1 MPKQFKKAACFLTVL
16 GLLTS
21 FAFGANSSYAM
32 PKQKDAKQATKVLSN
47 SELKTLDLDGV
58 EDVDDLDDLLLDI
71 DWGFDFDDDWDD
83 LEQDGIFYVV
93 NENDEAIITGY
104 AESVDKSTISIPSK
118 IDGHPVTMLFYYAFS
133 GLENTKTINIP
144 DSVKV
149 IGSEAFAWCENLQTI
164 NIPNSV
170 TTIDVTAF
178 AGNDKLQS
186 ITIPNSVTE
195 LGAGAFI
202 LDENLT
208 SVTLPNTISSIPYGT
223 FAGCISLKK
232 IDIPSSVKTIEDEAF
247 SMTGFTE
254 FTVPD
259 TVTTIGDG
267 AFSDCENL
275 VKVTI
280 PKTVTEIGDD
290 IFEGGSKDV
299 TIYGEKGS
307 YAETYANKNDI
318 QFKAISTGQ
327 EDPTDVLT
335 GKTTAKLNVRKGPG
349 TKYAK
354 MGTLSKGAKVEV
366 VSKLS
371 SGWYKIKYKGTYGYV
386 LGKYVKL
393 NTPQQDEKVIATGK
407 TTAQLNVRKG
417 AGTKYAKIGSLSKG
431 AKVEVVS
438 KESNGWYKIKYNGS
452 YGYVLGQYIKLDSQ
466 QQEEKVIAT
475 GKTTA
480 QLNVRSGAGTSYKK
494 IGSLSKGAKV
504 EIVSKLS
511 NGWYKIKYK
520 NTYGYVSGSYVKL
533 DSQQP
538 QPGED
543 EKIIATGKTTAG
555 LNVRSGPSSNYSKLG
570 TLAKGTKVEVV
581 ERYSNGW
588 YKIKYKGSYGY
599 VSGAYVSLDGSKGE
613 VIATGKTT
621 AGLNVRSGA
630 GTGYKKIGH
639 LNKGAKVEI
648 VTKLS
653 NGWYKIKYNS
663 SYGYVSGD
671 YVKLI

>member
-21 FAFGANSSYAM
+21 FVFGAHSSYAM

-47 SELKTLDLDGV
+47 SELKTLDLEGV
-58 EDVDDLDDLLLDI
+58 ENVDNLDDLLLDI
-71 DWGFDFDDDWDD
+71 DWGFDFDDDWEE

-93 NENDEAIITGY
+93 NDKDEVIITGY
-104 AESVDKSTISIPSK
+104 SEAIDKATISIPSK
-118 IDGHPVTMLFYYAFS
+118 IDGKPVTMIYEFAFC
-133 GLENTKTINIP
+133 GLEKTKTINIP

-149 IGSEAFAWCENLQTI
+149 IGAEAFAWSNNLQTI
-164 NIPNSV
+164 N
-170 TTIDVTAF
+170 
-178 AGNDKLQS
+178 
-186 ITIPNSVTE
+186 IPNSVTE

-202 LDENLT
+202 LCENLT
-208 SVTLPNTISSIPYGT
+208 NVTLPNTISSIPYGT
-223 FAGCISLKK
+223 FAACVSLKK
-232 IDIPSSVKTIEDEAF
+232 INIPSSVKTIEDEAF

-259 TVTTIGDG
+259 TITSIGAR

-280 PKTVTEIGDD
+280 PKTVTKIGDD
-290 IFEGGSKDV
+290 IFEGGSEDV

-307 YAETYANKNDI
+307 YAEKYANKNDI
-318 QFKAISTGQ
+318 SFKAISSGQ
-327 EDPTDVLT
+327 EDPSDILT

-366 VSKLS
+366 ITKLP

-417 AGTKYAKIGSLSKG
+417 SSTKYA
-431 AKVEVVS
+431 
-438 KESNGWYKIKYNGS
+438 
-452 YGYVLGQYIKLDSQ
+452 
-466 QQEEKVIAT
+466 
-475 GKTTA
+475 
-480 QLNVRSGAGTSYKK
+480 K

-511 NGWYKIKYK
+511 NGWYKIKY
-520 NTYGYVSGSYVKL
+520 NGTYGYVSGAYVKL
-533 DSQQP
+533 DSEQP
-538 QPGED
+538 KPGED
-543 EKIIATGKTTAG
+543 EKIIATGKTTVSS

-570 TLAKGTKVEVV
+570 ILIKGTKVEVV

-630 GTGYKKIGH
+630 GTGYKKIGY
-639 LNKGAKVEI
+639 LNKGTKVEI

-653 NGWYKIKYNS
+653 NGWYKIKFNS

>member
-21 FAFGANSSYAM
+21 FVFGAHSSYAM

-47 SELKTLDLDGV
+47 SELKTLDLDELG
-58 EDVDDLDDLLLDI
+58 DIDDLDDLLLDI
-71 DWGFDFDDDWDD
+71 DWGFDYETCEE
-83 LEQDGIFYVV
+83 LEQDGIYYVINDN
-93 NENDEAIITGY
+93 NEVVITGCSDSID
-104 AESVDKSTISIPSK
+104 ESTISIPDK
-118 IDGHPVTMLFYYAFS
+118 IDGHPVTMIYYYVFS

-149 IGSEAFAWCENLQTI
+149 IGSGAFALCDKLQTI

-170 TTIDVTAF
+170 TIIDTVAF
-178 AGNDKLQS
+178 WGNEKLQS
-186 ITIPNSVTE
+186 IAIPNSVTE
-195 LGAGAFI
+195 LGAGAFM
-202 LDENLT
+202 LCENLT
-208 SVTLPNTISSIPYGT
+208 DVTLPNTITSIPYGT
-223 FAGCISLKK
+223 FAGCVSLKK

-259 TVTTIGDG
+259 TVTAIGAG

-280 PKTVTEIGDD
+280 PKTVTKIGND
-290 IFEGGSKDV
+290 IFEGGSEDV

-307 YAETYANKNDI
+307 YAEKYANKNDI
-318 QFKAISTGQ
+318 PFKAISSGQ
-327 EDPTDVLT
+327 EDPSDILT

-366 VSKLS
+366 ITKLP

-417 AGTKYAKIGSLSKG
+417 SSTKYA
-431 AKVEVVS
+431 
-438 KESNGWYKIKYNGS
+438 
-452 YGYVLGQYIKLDSQ
+452 
-466 QQEEKVIAT
+466 
-475 GKTTA
+475 
-480 QLNVRSGAGTSYKK
+480 K

-511 NGWYKIKYK
+511 NGWYKIKY
-520 NTYGYVSGSYVKL
+520 NGTYGYVSGAYVKL
-533 DSQQP
+533 DSEQP
-538 QPGED
+538 KPGED
-543 EKIIATGKTTAG
+543 EKIIATGKTTVSS

-570 TLAKGTKVEVV
+570 TLTKGTKVEVV

-648 VTKLS
+648 VNKLS
-653 NGWYKIKYNS
+653 NGWYKIKFNG

>member
-21 FAFGANSSYAM
+21 FVFGAHSSYAM

-47 SELKTLDLDGV
+47 SELKTLDLDELG
-58 EDVDDLDDLLLDI
+58 DIDDLDDLLLDI
-71 DWGFDFDDDWDD
+71 AWGFDFDDDWED

-93 NENDEAIITGY
+93 NDKDEVIITGY
-104 AESVDKSTISIPSK
+104 SEAIDKSTISIPDK
-118 IDGHPVTMLFYYAFS
+118 IDGHPVTMIYEFAFC

-149 IGSEAFAWCENLQTI
+149 IGAEAFAWCENLQTI
-164 NIPNSV
+164 NIPTIV
-170 TTIDVTAF
+170 TTIDAAAF
-178 AGNDKLQS
+178 AGNNKLQS
-186 ITIPNSVTE
+186 ITIPDSVTE

-202 LDENLT
+202 LCENLT
-208 SVTLPNTISSIPYGT
+208 NVTLPNTISSIPYGT
-223 FAGCISLKK
+223 FAGCVSLKK
-232 IDIPSSVKTIEDEAF
+232 IDIPSSVKTIEKEAF

-254 FTVPD
+254 FIVPD
-259 TVTTIGDG
+259 SVTTIGYLV
-267 AFSDCENL
+267 FSDCENL

-280 PKTVTEIGDD
+280 PKSVTTIGKA
-290 IFEGGSKDV
+290 IFEGCSDDV

-307 YAETYANKNDI
+307 YAETYANRFGI
-318 QFKAISTGQ
+318 PFKAISSGQ
-327 EDPTDVLT
+327 EDPSDILT

-366 VSKLS
+366 ITKLP

-407 TTAQLNVRKG
+407 TT
-417 AGTKYAKIGSLSKG
+417 
-431 AKVEVVS
+431 VS
-438 KESNGWYKIKYNGS
+438 S
-452 YGYVLGQYIKLDSQ
+452 
-466 QQEEKVIAT
+466 
-475 GKTTA
+475 
-480 QLNVRSGAGTSYKK
+480 
-494 IGSLSKGAKV
+494 
-504 EIVSKLS
+504 
-511 NGWYKIKYK
+511 
-520 NTYGYVSGSYVKL
+520 
-533 DSQQP
+533 
-538 QPGED
+538 
-543 EKIIATGKTTAG
+543 

-570 TLAKGTKVEVV
+570 ILTKGTKVEVV

-639 LNKGAKVEI
+639 LHKGTKVEI

-653 NGWYKIKYNS
+653 NGWYKIKFNS

>member
-21 FAFGANSSYAM
+21 FVFGAHSSYAM

-47 SELKTLDLDGV
+47 SELKTLDLEGV
-58 EDVDDLDDLLLDI
+58 ENVDNLDDLLLDI
-71 DWGFDFDDDWDD
+71 DWGFDYETCEE
-83 LEQDGIFYVV
+83 LEQDGIIYVI
-93 NENDEAIITGY
+93 NDNDEVVITDC
-104 AESVDKSTISIPSK
+104 SDSIDKSTISIPDK
-118 IDGHPVTMLFYYAFS
+118 IDGHPVTMIYYYVFS

-149 IGSEAFAWCENLQTI
+149 IGAEAFAWSNNLQTI
-164 NIPNSV
+164 NIPTSV
-170 TTIDVTAF
+170 TTIDAAAF
-178 AGNDKLQS
+178 AGNNKLQS
-186 ITIPNSVTE
+186 ITIPDSVTE
-195 LGAGAFI
+195 LGVGAFI
-202 LDENLT
+202 LCENLT
-208 SVTLPNTISSIPYGT
+208 NVTLPNTISSIPYGT
-223 FAGCISLKK
+223 FAACVSLKK
-232 IDIPSSVKTIEDEAF
+232 INISSSVKTIEDEAF

-259 TVTTIGDG
+259 TITSIGAR

-280 PKTVTEIGDD
+280 PKTVTKIGDD
-290 IFEGGSKDV
+290 IFEGGSEDV

-307 YAETYANKNDI
+307 YAEKYANKNDI
-318 QFKAISTGQ
+318 SFKAISSGQ
-327 EDPTDVLT
+327 EDPSDILT

-366 VSKLS
+366 ITKLP

-407 TTAQLNVRKG
+407 TTEQLNVRKG
-417 AGTKYAKIGSLSKG
+417 SSTKYA
-431 AKVEVVS
+431 
-438 KESNGWYKIKYNGS
+438 
-452 YGYVLGQYIKLDSQ
+452 
-466 QQEEKVIAT
+466 
-475 GKTTA
+475 
-480 QLNVRSGAGTSYKK
+480 K

-520 NTYGYVSGSYVKL
+520 GTYGYVSGAYVKL
-533 DSQQP
+533 DSEQP
-538 QPGED
+538 KPGED
-543 EKIIATGKTTAG
+543 EKIIATGKTTVSS

-570 TLAKGTKVEVV
+570 ILTKGTKVEVV

-639 LNKGAKVEI
+639 LNKGTKVEI

-653 NGWYKIKYNS
+653 NGWYKIKFNS

>member
-21 FAFGANSSYAM
+21 FAFGANSSYAIS
-32 PKQKDAKQATKVLSN
+32 KQKDAKQATKVLSN
-47 SELKTLDLDGV
+47 SELNILNLEGL
-58 EDVDDLDDLLLDI
+58 ENVDNLDDLLLNI
-71 DWGFDFDDDWDD
+71 DWGFDYETCEE
-83 LEQDGIFYVV
+83 LEQDGILYVI
-93 NENDEAIITGY
+93 NDNDEVVITDC
-104 AESVDKSTISIPSK
+104 SDSIDKSTISIPDK
-118 IDGHPVTMLFYYAFS
+118 IDGHPVTMIYKFAFC

-149 IGSEAFAWCENLQTI
+149 IGAEAFAWSNNLQTI
-164 NIPNSV
+164 NIPTSV
-170 TTIDVTAF
+170 TTIDAAAF
-178 AGNDKLQS
+178 AGNNKLQS
-186 ITIPNSVTE
+186 ITIPDSVTE
-195 LGAGAFI
+195 LGVGAFI
-202 LDENLT
+202 LCENLT
-208 SVTLPNTISSIPYGT
+208 NVTLPNTISSIPYGT
-223 FAGCISLKK
+223 FVACVSLKK
-232 IDIPSSVKTIEDEAF
+232 INIPSSVKTIEDEAF

-259 TVTTIGDG
+259 TITSIGVG

-280 PKTVTEIGDD
+280 PKTVTKIGDD
-290 IFEGGSKDV
+290 IFEGGSEDV

-307 YAETYANKNDI
+307 YAEQYANKNDI
-318 QFKAISTGQ
+318 SFKAISSGQ
-327 EDPTDVLT
+327 EDPSDILT

-366 VSKLS
+366 ITKLP

-417 AGTKYAKIGSLSKG
+417 SSTKYA
-431 AKVEVVS
+431 
-438 KESNGWYKIKYNGS
+438 
-452 YGYVLGQYIKLDSQ
+452 
-466 QQEEKVIAT
+466 
-475 GKTTA
+475 
-480 QLNVRSGAGTSYKK
+480 K

-520 NTYGYVSGSYVKL
+520 GTYGYVSGAYVKL
-533 DSQQP
+533 DSEQP
-538 QPGED
+538 KPGED
-543 EKIIATGKTTAG
+543 EKIIATGKTTVSS

-570 TLAKGTKVEVV
+570 ILTKGTKVEVV

-630 GTGYKKIGH
+630 GTGYKKIGY
-639 LNKGAKVEI
+639 LNKGTKVEI

-653 NGWYKIKYNS
+653 NGWYKIKFNS

>member
-21 FAFGANSSYAM
+21 FVFGAHSSYAM

-47 SELKTLDLDGV
+47 SELKTLDLEGV
-58 EDVDDLDDLLLDI
+58 ENVDNLDDLLLDI
-71 DWGFDFDDDWDD
+71 DWGFDYETCEE
-83 LEQDGIFYVV
+83 LEQDGILYVI
-93 NENDEAIITGY
+93 NDNDEVVITDC
-104 AESVDKSTISIPSK
+104 SDSIDKSTISIPDK
-118 IDGHPVTMLFYYAFS
+118 IDGHPVTMIYYYVFS

-149 IGSEAFAWCENLQTI
+149 IGAEAFAWCENLQTI
-164 NIPNSV
+164 NIPTSV
-170 TTIDVTAF
+170 TTIDAAAF

-186 ITIPNSVTE
+186 ITIPDSVTE
-195 LGAGAFI
+195 LGVGLFM
-202 LDENLT
+202 LCENLT
-208 SVTLPNTISSIPYGT
+208 NVTLPNTISSIPYGT
-223 FAGCISLKK
+223 FAACVSLKK
-232 IDIPSSVKTIEDEAF
+232 INIPSSVKTIEDEAF

-259 TVTTIGDG
+259 TITSIGAG

-280 PKTVTEIGDD
+280 PKTVTKIGDD
-290 IFEGGSKDV
+290 IFEGGSEDV

-307 YAETYANKNDI
+307 YAEKYANKNDI
-318 QFKAISTGQ
+318 SFKAISSGQ
-327 EDPTDVLT
+327 EDPSDILT

-366 VSKLS
+366 ITKLP

-417 AGTKYAKIGSLSKG
+417 SSTKYA
-431 AKVEVVS
+431 
-438 KESNGWYKIKYNGS
+438 
-452 YGYVLGQYIKLDSQ
+452 
-466 QQEEKVIAT
+466 
-475 GKTTA
+475 
-480 QLNVRSGAGTSYKK
+480 K

-511 NGWYKIKYK
+511 NGWYKIKY
-520 NTYGYVSGSYVKL
+520 NGTYGYVSGAYVKL
-533 DSQQP
+533 DSEQP
-538 QPGED
+538 KPGED
-543 EKIIATGKTTAG
+543 EKIIATGKTTVSS

-570 TLAKGTKVEVV
+570 TLTKETKVEVV

-630 GTGYKKIGH
+630 GTVYNKIGY
-639 LNKGAKVEI
+639 LNKGTKVEI

-653 NGWYKIKYNS
+653 NGWYKIKFNS

-671 YVKLI
+671 YVKLS

>member
-21 FAFGANSSYAM
+21 FVFGAHSSYAM

-47 SELKTLDLDGV
+47 SELKTLDLEGV
-58 EDVDDLDDLLLDI
+58 ENVDNLDDLLLDI
-71 DWGFDFDDDWDD
+71 DWGFDYETCEE
-83 LEQDGIFYVV
+83 LEQDGILYVI
-93 NENDEAIITGY
+93 NDNDEVVITDC
-104 AESVDKSTISIPSK
+104 SDSIDKSTISIPDK
-118 IDGHPVTMLFYYAFS
+118 IDGHPVTMIYYYVFS

-149 IGSEAFAWCENLQTI
+149 IGAEAFAWSNNLQTI
-164 NIPNSV
+164 NIPTSV
-170 TTIDVTAF
+170 TTIDAAAF
-178 AGNDKLQS
+178 AGNNKLQS
-186 ITIPNSVTE
+186 ITIPDSVTE

-202 LDENLT
+202 LCENLT
-208 SVTLPNTISSIPYGT
+208 NVTLPNTISSIPYGT
-223 FAGCISLKK
+223 FAACVSLKK
-232 IDIPSSVKTIEDEAF
+232 INIPSSVKTIEDEAF

-259 TVTTIGDG
+259 TITSIGAR

-280 PKTVTEIGDD
+280 PKTVTKIGDD
-290 IFEGGSKDV
+290 IFEGGSEDV

-307 YAETYANKNDI
+307 YAEKYANKNDI
-318 QFKAISTGQ
+318 SFKAISSGQ
-327 EDPTDVLT
+327 EDPSDILT

-366 VSKLS
+366 ITKLP

-407 TTAQLNVRKG
+407 TTEQLNVRKG
-417 AGTKYAKIGSLSKG
+417 SSTKYA
-431 AKVEVVS
+431 
-438 KESNGWYKIKYNGS
+438 
-452 YGYVLGQYIKLDSQ
+452 
-466 QQEEKVIAT
+466 
-475 GKTTA
+475 
-480 QLNVRSGAGTSYKK
+480 K

-520 NTYGYVSGSYVKL
+520 GTYGYVSGAYVKL
-533 DSQQP
+533 DSEQP
-538 QPGED
+538 KPGED
-543 EKIIATGKTTAG
+543 EKIIATGKTTVSS

-570 TLAKGTKVEVV
+570 ILTKGTKVEVV

-639 LNKGAKVEI
+639 LNKGTKVEI

-653 NGWYKIKYNS
+653 NGWYKIKFNS

>member
-47 SELKTLDLDGV
+47 SELNTLNLEGV
-58 EDVDDLDDLLLDI
+58 EDVDDLDNLLLDI
-71 DWGFDFDDDWDD
+71 DWGFDYETCEE
-83 LEQDGIFYVV
+83 LEQDGIFYVI
-93 NENDEAIITGY
+93 NDNDEVVITGY
-104 AESVDKSTISIPSK
+104 AESIDESTISIPDK
-118 IDGHPVTMLFYYAFS
+118 IDGHPVTMIYEFAFC
-133 GLENTKTINIP
+133 GLEKTKTINIP
-144 DSVKV
+144 NSIKV
-149 IGSEAFAWCENLQTI
+149 IGAEAFAWCENLQTI

-170 TTIDVTAF
+170 TTIDVAAF

-195 LGAGAFI
+195 LGAAAFI
-202 LDENLT
+202 LNENLT
-208 SVTLPNTISSIPYGT
+208 SVTLPNTISSIPYAT
-223 FAGCISLKK
+223 FAGCVSLKK
-232 IDIPSSVKTIEDEAF
+232 IDIPNSVKVIEKEAF

-259 TVTTIGDG
+259 TITSIGAG

-275 VKVTI
+275 VKITI
-280 PKTVTEIGDD
+280 PKTVTKIGDD
-290 IFEGGSKDV
+290 IFEGGSEDV

-307 YAETYANKNDI
+307 YAETYANKFGI

-327 EDPTDVLT
+327 EDPSDVLT

-366 VSKLS
+366 ITKLP

-393 NTPQQDEKVIATGK
+393 NIPQQDEKVIATGK

-417 AGTKYAKIGSLSKG
+417 SSTKYA
-431 AKVEVVS
+431 
-438 KESNGWYKIKYNGS
+438 
-452 YGYVLGQYIKLDSQ
+452 
-466 QQEEKVIAT
+466 
-475 GKTTA
+475 
-480 QLNVRSGAGTSYKK
+480 K

-520 NTYGYVSGSYVKL
+520 GTYGYVSGAYVKL
-533 DSQQP
+533 DSEQP
-538 QPGED
+538 KPGED
-543 EKIIATGKTTAG
+543 EKIIATGKTTVSS

-570 TLAKGTKVEVV
+570 ILTKGTKVEVV

-630 GTGYKKIGH
+630 GTGYKKIGY
-639 LNKGAKVEI
+639 LNKGTKVEI

-653 NGWYKIKYNS
+653 NGWYKIKFNS

>member
-21 FAFGANSSYAM
+21 FVFGAHSSYAM

-47 SELKTLDLDGV
+47 SELKTLDLEGV
-58 EDVDDLDDLLLDI
+58 ENVDNLDDLLLDI
-71 DWGFDFDDDWDD
+71 DWGFDYETCEE
-83 LEQDGIFYVV
+83 LEQDGILYVI
-93 NENDEAIITGY
+93 NDNDEVVITDC
-104 AESVDKSTISIPSK
+104 SDSIDKSTISIPDK
-118 IDGHPVTMLFYYAFS
+118 IDGHPVTMIYYYVFS

-149 IGSEAFAWCENLQTI
+149 IGAEAFAWSNNLQTI
-164 NIPNSV
+164 NIPTSV
-170 TTIDVTAF
+170 TTIDAAAF

-186 ITIPNSVTE
+186 ITIPDSVTE
-195 LGAGAFI
+195 LGVGAFI
-202 LDENLT
+202 LCENLT
-208 SVTLPNTISSIPYGT
+208 NVTLPNTISSIPYGT
-223 FAGCISLKK
+223 FAACVSLKK
-232 IDIPSSVKTIEDEAF
+232 INIPSSVKTIEDEAF

-259 TVTTIGDG
+259 TITSIGAR

-280 PKTVTEIGDD
+280 PKTVTKIGDD
-290 IFEGGSKDV
+290 IFEGGSEDV

-307 YAETYANKNDI
+307 YAEKYANKNDI
-318 QFKAISTGQ
+318 SFKAISSGQ
-327 EDPTDVLT
+327 EDPSDILT

-366 VSKLS
+366 ITKLP

-417 AGTKYAKIGSLSKG
+417 SSTKYA
-431 AKVEVVS
+431 
-438 KESNGWYKIKYNGS
+438 
-452 YGYVLGQYIKLDSQ
+452 
-466 QQEEKVIAT
+466 
-475 GKTTA
+475 
-480 QLNVRSGAGTSYKK
+480 K

-520 NTYGYVSGSYVKL
+520 GTYGYVSGAYVKL
-533 DSQQP
+533 DSEQP
-538 QPGED
+538 KPGED
-543 EKIIATGKTTAG
+543 EKIIATGKTTVSS

-570 TLAKGTKVEVV
+570 ILTKGTKVEVV

-639 LNKGAKVEI
+639 LNKGTKVEI

-653 NGWYKIKYNS
+653 NGWYKIKFNS

>member
-21 FAFGANSSYAM
+21 FVFGAHSSYAM

-47 SELKTLDLDGV
+47 SELKTLDLEGV
-58 EDVDDLDDLLLDI
+58 ENVDNLDDLLLDI
-71 DWGFDFDDDWDD
+71 DWGFDFDDDWED

-93 NENDEAIITGY
+93 NDKDEVIITGY
-104 AESVDKSTISIPSK
+104 SEAIDKSTISIPDK
-118 IDGHPVTMLFYYAFS
+118 IDGHPVTMIYEFAFC

-149 IGSEAFAWCENLQTI
+149 IGAEAFAWCENLQTI
-164 NIPNSV
+164 NIPTIV
-170 TTIDVTAF
+170 TTIDAAAF
-178 AGNDKLQS
+178 AGNNKLQS
-186 ITIPNSVTE
+186 ITIPDSVTE

-202 LDENLT
+202 LCENLT
-208 SVTLPNTISSIPYGT
+208 NVTLPNTISSIPYGT
-223 FAGCISLKK
+223 FAACVSLKK
-232 IDIPSSVKTIEDEAF
+232 INIPSSVKTIEDEAF

-259 TVTTIGDG
+259 TITSIGAR

-280 PKTVTEIGDD
+280 PKTVTKIGDD
-290 IFEGGSKDV
+290 IFEGGSEDV

-307 YAETYANKNDI
+307 YAEKYANKNDI
-318 QFKAISTGQ
+318 SFKAISSGQ
-327 EDPTDVLT
+327 EDPSDILT

-366 VSKLS
+366 ITKLP

-417 AGTKYAKIGSLSKG
+417 SSTKYA
-431 AKVEVVS
+431 
-438 KESNGWYKIKYNGS
+438 
-452 YGYVLGQYIKLDSQ
+452 
-466 QQEEKVIAT
+466 
-475 GKTTA
+475 
-480 QLNVRSGAGTSYKK
+480 K

-511 NGWYKIKYK
+511 NGWYKIKY
-520 NTYGYVSGSYVKL
+520 NGTYGYVSGAYVKL
-533 DSQQP
+533 DSEQP
-538 QPGED
+538 KPGED
-543 EKIIATGKTTAG
+543 EKIIATGKTTVSS

-570 TLAKGTKVEVV
+570 ILTKGTKVEVV

-639 LNKGAKVEI
+639 LNKGTKVEI

-653 NGWYKIKYNS
+653 NGWYKIKFNS

>member
-21 FAFGANSSYAM
+21 FVFGAHSSYAM

-47 SELKTLDLDGV
+47 SELKTLDLEGV
-58 EDVDDLDDLLLDI
+58 ENVDNLDDLLLDI
-71 DWGFDFDDDWDD
+71 DWGFDYETCEE
-83 LEQDGIFYVV
+83 LEQDGILYVI
-93 NENDEAIITGY
+93 NDNDEVVITDC
-104 AESVDKSTISIPSK
+104 SDSIDKSTISIPDK
-118 IDGHPVTMLFYYAFS
+118 IDGHPVTMIYYYVFS

-149 IGSEAFAWCENLQTI
+149 IGAEAFAWSNNLQTI
-164 NIPNSV
+164 NIPTSV
-170 TTIDVTAF
+170 TTIDAAAF
-178 AGNDKLQS
+178 AGNNKLQS
-186 ITIPNSVTE
+186 ITIPDSVTE
-195 LGAGAFI
+195 LGVGAFI
-202 LDENLT
+202 LCENLT
-208 SVTLPNTISSIPYGT
+208 NVTLPNTISSIPYGT
-223 FAGCISLKK
+223 FAACVSLKK
-232 IDIPSSVKTIEDEAF
+232 INIPSSVKTIEDEAF

-259 TVTTIGDG
+259 TITSIGAR

-280 PKTVTEIGDD
+280 PKTVTKIVDD
-290 IFEGGSKDV
+290 IFEGGSEDV

-307 YAETYANKNDI
+307 YAEKYANKNDI
-318 QFKAISTGQ
+318 SFKAISSGQ
-327 EDPTDVLT
+327 EDPSDILT

-366 VSKLS
+366 ITKLP

-417 AGTKYAKIGSLSKG
+417 SSTKYA
-431 AKVEVVS
+431 
-438 KESNGWYKIKYNGS
+438 
-452 YGYVLGQYIKLDSQ
+452 
-466 QQEEKVIAT
+466 
-475 GKTTA
+475 
-480 QLNVRSGAGTSYKK
+480 K

-511 NGWYKIKYK
+511 NGWYKIKY
-520 NTYGYVSGSYVKL
+520 NGTYGYVSGAYVKL
-533 DSQQP
+533 DSEQP
-538 QPGED
+538 KPGED
-543 EKIIATGKTTAG
+543 EKIIATGKTTVSS

-570 TLAKGTKVEVV
+570 ILTKGTKVEVV

-639 LNKGAKVEI
+639 LNKGTKVEI

-653 NGWYKIKYNS
+653 NGWYKIKFNS

>member
-21 FAFGANSSYAM
+21 FVFGAHSSYAM

-47 SELKTLDLDGV
+47 SELKTLDLEGV
-58 EDVDDLDDLLLDI
+58 ENVDNLDDLLLDI
-71 DWGFDFDDDWDD
+71 DWGFDYETCEE
-83 LEQDGIFYVV
+83 LEQDGILYVI
-93 NENDEAIITGY
+93 NDNDEVVITDC
-104 AESVDKSTISIPSK
+104 SDSIDKSTISIPDK
-118 IDGHPVTMLFYYAFS
+118 IDGHPVTMIYEFAFC

-149 IGSEAFAWCENLQTI
+149 IGAEAFAWSNNLQTI
-164 NIPNSV
+164 NIPTSV
-170 TTIDVTAF
+170 TTIDAAAF
-178 AGNDKLQS
+178 AGNNKLQS
-186 ITIPNSVTE
+186 ITIPDSVTE
-195 LGAGAFI
+195 LGVGAFI
-202 LDENLT
+202 LCENLT
-208 SVTLPNTISSIPYGT
+208 NVTLPNTISSIPYGT
-223 FAGCISLKK
+223 FAACVSLKK
-232 IDIPSSVKTIEDEAF
+232 INIPSSVKTIEDEAF

-259 TVTTIGDG
+259 TITSIGAG

-280 PKTVTEIGDD
+280 PKTVTKIGDD
-290 IFEGGSKDV
+290 IFEGGSEDV

-307 YAETYANKNDI
+307 YAEKYANKNDI
-318 QFKAISTGQ
+318 SFKAISSGQ
-327 EDPTDVLT
+327 EDPSDILT

-366 VSKLS
+366 ITKLP

-417 AGTKYAKIGSLSKG
+417 SSTKYA
-431 AKVEVVS
+431 
-438 KESNGWYKIKYNGS
+438 
-452 YGYVLGQYIKLDSQ
+452 
-466 QQEEKVIAT
+466 
-475 GKTTA
+475 
-480 QLNVRSGAGTSYKK
+480 K

-520 NTYGYVSGSYVKL
+520 GTYGYVSGAYVKL
-533 DSQQP
+533 DSEQP
-538 QPGED
+538 KPGED
-543 EKIIATGKTTAG
+543 EKIIATGKTTVSS

-570 TLAKGTKVEVV
+570 ILTKGTKVEVV

-639 LNKGAKVEI
+639 LNKGTKVEI

-653 NGWYKIKYNS
+653 NGWYKIKFNS

>member
-21 FAFGANSSYAM
+21 FVFGAHSSYAM

-47 SELKTLDLDGV
+47 SELKTLDLEGV
-58 EDVDDLDDLLLDI
+58 ENVDNLDDLLLDI
-71 DWGFDFDDDWDD
+71 DWGFDYETCEE
-83 LEQDGIFYVV
+83 LEQDGILYVI
-93 NENDEAIITGY
+93 NDNDEVVITDC
-104 AESVDKSTISIPSK
+104 SDSIDKSTISIPDK
-118 IDGHPVTMLFYYAFS
+118 IDGHPVTMIYYYVFS

-149 IGSEAFAWCENLQTI
+149 IGAEAFAWSNNLQTI
-164 NIPNSV
+164 NIPTSV
-170 TTIDVTAF
+170 TTIDAAAF
-178 AGNDKLQS
+178 AGNNKLQS
-186 ITIPNSVTE
+186 ITIPDSVTE
-195 LGAGAFI
+195 LGVGAFI
-202 LDENLT
+202 LCENLT
-208 SVTLPNTISSIPYGT
+208 NVTLPNTISSIPYGT
-223 FAGCISLKK
+223 FAACVSLKK
-232 IDIPSSVKTIEDEAF
+232 INIPSSVKTIEDEAF

-259 TVTTIGDG
+259 TITSIGAR

-280 PKTVTEIGDD
+280 PKTVTKIVDD
-290 IFEGGSKDV
+290 IFEGGSEDV

-307 YAETYANKNDI
+307 YAEKYANKNDI
-318 QFKAISTGQ
+318 SFKAISSGQ
-327 EDPTDVLT
+327 EDPSDILT

-366 VSKLS
+366 ITKLP

-417 AGTKYAKIGSLSKG
+417 SSTKYAKIGSLSKG
-431 AKVEVVS
+431 E
-438 KESNGWYKIKYNGS
+438 
-452 YGYVLGQYIKLDSQ
+452 
-466 QQEEKVIAT
+466 
-475 GKTTA
+475 
-480 QLNVRSGAGTSYKK
+480 
-494 IGSLSKGAKV
+494 KV

-511 NGWYKIKYK
+511 NGWYKIKY
-520 NTYGYVSGSYVKL
+520 NGTYGYVSGAYVKL
-533 DSQQP
+533 DSEQP
-538 QPGED
+538 KPGED
-543 EKIIATGKTTAG
+543 EKIIATGKTTVSS

-570 TLAKGTKVEVV
+570 ILTKGTKVEVV

-630 GTGYKKIGH
+630 GTGYKKIGY
-639 LNKGAKVEI
+639 LNKGTKVEI

-653 NGWYKIKYNS
+653 NGWYKIKFNS

>member
-32 PKQKDAKQATKVLSN
+32 PKQKDAKQDTKVLSN
-47 SELKTLDLDGV
+47 SELKTLNLEGV
-58 EDVDDLDDLLLDI
+58 KDVDDLDDLLLDI

-93 NENDEAIITGY
+93 NDNDEAIITGY

-118 IDGHPVTMLFYYAFS
+118 IDGHPVTMIYEFAFC

-149 IGSEAFAWCENLQTI
+149 IGAEAFAWCNNLQTI
-164 NIPNSV
+164 NIPTSV
-170 TTIDVTAF
+170 TTIDAAAF
-178 AGNDKLQS
+178 AGNDKLKS
-186 ITIPNSVTE
+186 ITIPNNVTE
-195 LGAGAFI
+195 LGVGAFI
-202 LDENLT
+202 LCENLT
-208 SVTLPNTISSIPYGT
+208 NITLPNTISSIPYAT
-223 FAGCISLKK
+223 FAGCVSLKK
-232 IDIPSSVKTIEDEAF
+232 IDIPNSVKAIEKEAF

-259 TVTTIGDG
+259 TVTTIGYQV
-267 AFSDCENL
+267 FSDCENL

-280 PKTVTEIGDD
+280 PKTVTKIGDD
-290 IFEGGSKDV
+290 IFEGGSEDV

-307 YAETYANKNDI
+307 YAEKYANKNDI
-318 QFKAISTGQ
+318 SFKAISSGQ
-327 EDPTDVLT
+327 EDPSDVLT

-366 VSKLS
+366 ITKLP

-393 NTPQQDEKVIATGK
+393 NIPQQDEKVIATGK

-417 AGTKYAKIGSLSKG
+417 SSTKYA
-431 AKVEVVS
+431 
-438 KESNGWYKIKYNGS
+438 
-452 YGYVLGQYIKLDSQ
+452 
-466 QQEEKVIAT
+466 
-475 GKTTA
+475 
-480 QLNVRSGAGTSYKK
+480 K

-511 NGWYKIKYK
+511 NGWYKIKY
-520 NTYGYVSGSYVKL
+520 NGTYGYVSGAYVKL
-533 DSQQP
+533 DSEQP
-538 QPGED
+538 KPGED
-543 EKIIATGKTTAG
+543 EKIIATGKTTVSS

-570 TLAKGTKVEVV
+570 ILTKGTKVEVV

-653 NGWYKIKYNS
+653 NGWYKIKFNS

>member
-21 FAFGANSSYAM
+21 FVFGAHSSYAM

-47 SELKTLDLDGV
+47 SELKTLDLD
-58 EDVDDLDDLLLDI
+58 DLLLDI
-71 DWGFDFDDDWDD
+71 DWGFDFDDDWED

-93 NENDEAIITGY
+93 NDKDEVIITGY
-104 AESVDKSTISIPSK
+104 SEAIDKSTISIPDK
-118 IDGHPVTMLFYYAFS
+118 IDGHPVTMIYEFAFC

-149 IGSEAFAWCENLQTI
+149 IGAEAFAWCENLQTI
-164 NIPNSV
+164 NIPTIV
-170 TTIDVTAF
+170 TTIDAAAF
-178 AGNDKLQS
+178 AGNNKLQS
-186 ITIPNSVTE
+186 ITIPDSVTE

-202 LDENLT
+202 LCENLT
-208 SVTLPNTISSIPYGT
+208 NVTLPNTISSIPYGT
-223 FAGCISLKK
+223 FAGCVSLKK
-232 IDIPSSVKTIEDEAF
+232 IDIPSSVKTIEKEAF

-254 FTVPD
+254 FIVPD
-259 TVTTIGDG
+259 SVTTIGYQV
-267 AFSDCENL
+267 FSDCENL

-280 PKTVTEIGDD
+280 PKSVTTIGKA
-290 IFEGGSKDV
+290 IFEGCSDDV

-307 YAETYANKNDI
+307 YAETYANRFGI
-318 QFKAISTGQ
+318 PFKAISSGQ
-327 EDPTDVLT
+327 EDPSDILT

-366 VSKLS
+366 ITKLP

-407 TTAQLNVRKG
+407 TT
-417 AGTKYAKIGSLSKG
+417 
-431 AKVEVVS
+431 VS
-438 KESNGWYKIKYNGS
+438 S
-452 YGYVLGQYIKLDSQ
+452 
-466 QQEEKVIAT
+466 
-475 GKTTA
+475 
-480 QLNVRSGAGTSYKK
+480 
-494 IGSLSKGAKV
+494 
-504 EIVSKLS
+504 
-511 NGWYKIKYK
+511 
-520 NTYGYVSGSYVKL
+520 
-533 DSQQP
+533 
-538 QPGED
+538 
-543 EKIIATGKTTAG
+543 

-570 TLAKGTKVEVV
+570 ILTKGTKVEVV

-639 LNKGAKVEI
+639 LHKGTKVEI

-653 NGWYKIKYNS
+653 NGWYKIKFNS

>member
-21 FAFGANSSYAM
+21 FVFGAHSSYAM

-47 SELKTLDLDGV
+47 SELKTLDLEGV
-58 EDVDDLDDLLLDI
+58 ENVDNLDDLLLDI
-71 DWGFDFDDDWDD
+71 DWGFDYETCEE
-83 LEQDGIFYVV
+83 LEQDGILYVI
-93 NENDEAIITGY
+93 NDNDEVVITDC
-104 AESVDKSTISIPSK
+104 SDSIDKSTISIPDK
-118 IDGHPVTMLFYYAFS
+118 IDGHPVTMIYEFAFCD
-133 GLENTKTINIP
+133 LENTKTINIP

-149 IGSEAFAWCENLQTI
+149 IGAEAFAWCENLQTI
-164 NIPNSV
+164 NIPTSV
-170 TTIDVTAF
+170 TTIDAAAF

-186 ITIPNSVTE
+186 ITIPDSVTE

-202 LDENLT
+202 LCENLT
-208 SVTLPNTISSIPYGT
+208 NVTLPNTISSIPYGT
-223 FAGCISLKK
+223 FAGCVSLKK
-232 IDIPSSVKTIEDEAF
+232 IDIPSSVKTIEKEAF

-254 FTVPD
+254 FIVPY
-259 TVTTIGDG
+259 TITSIGAG

-280 PKTVTEIGDD
+280 PKTVTKIGDD
-290 IFEGGSKDV
+290 IFEGGSEDV

-307 YAETYANKNDI
+307 YAEKYANKNDI
-318 QFKAISTGQ
+318 SFKAISSGQ
-327 EDPTDVLT
+327 EDPSDILT

-366 VSKLS
+366 ITKLP

-417 AGTKYAKIGSLSKG
+417 SSTKYA
-431 AKVEVVS
+431 
-438 KESNGWYKIKYNGS
+438 
-452 YGYVLGQYIKLDSQ
+452 
-466 QQEEKVIAT
+466 
-475 GKTTA
+475 
-480 QLNVRSGAGTSYKK
+480 K

-511 NGWYKIKYK
+511 NGWYKIKY
-520 NTYGYVSGSYVKL
+520 NGTYGYVSGAYVKL
-533 DSQQP
+533 DSEQP
-538 QPGED
+538 KPGED
-543 EKIIATGKTTAG
+543 EKIIATGKTTVSS

-570 TLAKGTKVEVV
+570 TLTKETKVEVV

-630 GTGYKKIGH
+630 GTGYKKIGY
-639 LNKGAKVEI
+639 LNKGTKVEI

-653 NGWYKIKYNS
+653 NGWYKIKFNS

>member
-47 SELKTLDLDGV
+47 SELNTLNLEGV
-58 EDVDDLDDLLLDI
+58 EDVDDLDNLLLDI

-93 NENDEAIITGY
+93 NDNDEAIITGY
-104 AESVDKSTISIPSK
+104 AESVDKSTIYIPSK
-118 IDGHPVTMLFYYAFS
+118 IDGHPVTMIYEFAFC
-133 GLENTKTINIP
+133 GLEKTKTINIP
-144 DSVKV
+144 NSIKV
-149 IGSEAFAWCENLQTI
+149 IGAEAFAWGENLQTI

-170 TTIDVTAF
+170 TTIDIAAF
-178 AGNDKLQS
+178 AGNNKLQS

-195 LGAGAFI
+195 LGAAAFI
-202 LDENLT
+202 LNENLT
-208 SVTLPNTISSIPYGT
+208 SIILPNTISSIPYAT
-223 FAGCISLKK
+223 FAGCVSLKK
-232 IDIPSSVKTIEDEAF
+232 IDIPNSVKVIEKEAF

-259 TVTTIGDG
+259 TITSIGAG

-275 VKVTI
+275 VKITI
-280 PKTVTEIGDD
+280 PKTVTKIGDD
-290 IFEGGSKDV
+290 IFEGGSEDV

-307 YAETYANKNDI
+307 YAETYANKFGI

-327 EDPTDVLT
+327 EDPSDVLT

-366 VSKLS
+366 ITKLPN
-371 SGWYKIKYKGTYGYV
+371 GWYKIKYKGTYGYV

-393 NTPQQDEKVIATGK
+393 NIPQQDEKVIATGK

-417 AGTKYAKIGSLSKG
+417 SSTKYA
-431 AKVEVVS
+431 
-438 KESNGWYKIKYNGS
+438 
-452 YGYVLGQYIKLDSQ
+452 
-466 QQEEKVIAT
+466 
-475 GKTTA
+475 
-480 QLNVRSGAGTSYKK
+480 K

-511 NGWYKIKYK
+511 NGWYKIKY
-520 NTYGYVSGSYVKL
+520 NGTYGYVSGAYVKL
-533 DSQQP
+533 DSEQP
-538 QPGED
+538 KPGED
-543 EKIIATGKTTAG
+543 EKIIATGKTTVSS

-570 TLAKGTKVEVV
+570 ILTKGTKVEVV

-630 GTGYKKIGH
+630 GTGYKKIGY
-639 LNKGAKVEI
+639 LNKGTKVEI

-653 NGWYKIKYNS
+653 NGWYKIKFNS

>member
-21 FAFGANSSYAM
+21 FAFGANSSYAIS
-32 PKQKDAKQATKVLSN
+32 KQKDAKQATKVLSN
-47 SELKTLDLDGV
+47 SELKTLGLNGV
-58 EDVDDLDDLLLDI
+58 ENVDNLDDLLLDI
-71 DWGFDFDDDWDD
+71 DWGFDYETCEE
-83 LEQDGIFYVV
+83 LEQDGILYVI
-93 NENDEAIITGY
+93 NDNDEVVITDCSDSID
-104 AESVDKSTISIPSK
+104 ESTISIPDK
-118 IDGHPVTMLFYYAFS
+118 IDGHPVTMIYYYVFS

-149 IGSEAFAWCENLQTI
+149 IGAEAFAWCENLQTI
-164 NIPNSV
+164 NIPTSV
-170 TTIDVTAF
+170 TTIDAAAF
-178 AGNDKLQS
+178 AGNNKLQS

-195 LGAGAFI
+195 LGVGAFI
-202 LDENLT
+202 LNENLT
-208 SVTLPNTISSIPYGT
+208 SVTLPNTISSIPYAT
-223 FAGCISLKK
+223 FAGCVSLKK
-232 IDIPSSVKTIEDEAF
+232 IDIPSSVKAIEKEAF

-259 TVTTIGDG
+259 TVTTIGYQV
-267 AFSDCENL
+267 FSDCENL

-280 PKTVTEIGDD
+280 PKSVTTIGKA
-290 IFEGGSKDV
+290 IFEGCSDDV

-307 YAETYANKNDI
+307 YAETYANKFGI
-318 QFKAISTGQ
+318 PFKAISTGQ
-327 EDPTDVLT
+327 EDPSDILT

-354 MGTLSKGAKVEV
+354 MGTLSKGTKVEV
-366 VSKLS
+366 ITKLP

-393 NTPQQDEKVIATGK
+393 NIPQQDEKVIATGK

-417 AGTKYAKIGSLSKG
+417 SSTKYA
-431 AKVEVVS
+431 
-438 KESNGWYKIKYNGS
+438 
-452 YGYVLGQYIKLDSQ
+452 
-466 QQEEKVIAT
+466 
-475 GKTTA
+475 
-480 QLNVRSGAGTSYKK
+480 K

-511 NGWYKIKYK
+511 NGWYKIKY
-520 NTYGYVSGSYVKL
+520 NGTYGYVSGAYVKL
-533 DSQQP
+533 DSEQP
-538 QPGED
+538 KPGED
-543 EKIIATGKTTAG
+543 EKIIATGKTTVSS

-570 TLAKGTKVEVV
+570 ILTKGTKVEVV

-613 VIATGKTT
+613 VIA
-621 AGLNVRSGA
+621 A
-630 GTGYKKIGH
+630 GTGYKKIGY
-639 LNKGAKVEI
+639 LNKGTKVEI

-653 NGWYKIKYNS
+653 NGWYKIKFNS

>member
-47 SELKTLDLDGV
+47 SELNTLNLEGV
-58 EDVDDLDDLLLDI
+58 KDVDDLDDLLLDI
-71 DWGFDFDDDWDD
+71 DWGFDYETCEE
-83 LEQDGIFYVV
+83 LEQDGIFYVI
-93 NENDEAIITGY
+93 NDNDEVVITDCSDSID
-104 AESVDKSTISIPSK
+104 ESTISIPDK
-118 IDGHPVTMLFYYAFS
+118 IDEHPVTMIYEFAFC

-144 DSVKV
+144 
-149 IGSEAFAWCENLQTI
+149 T
-164 NIPNSV
+164 SV
-170 TTIDVTAF
+170 TTIDAAAF
-178 AGNDKLQS
+178 AGNNKLQS

-195 LGAGAFI
+195 LGVGAFI
-202 LDENLT
+202 LCENLT
-208 SVTLPNTISSIPYGT
+208 NITLPNTISSIPYAT
-223 FAGCISLKK
+223 FAGCVSLKK
-232 IDIPSSVKTIEDEAF
+232 IDIPNSVKAIEKEAF

-259 TVTTIGDG
+259 TVTTIGYQV
-267 AFSDCENL
+267 FSDCENL

-280 PKTVTEIGDD
+280 PKTVTKIGDD
-290 IFEGGSKDV
+290 IFEGGSEDV

-307 YAETYANKNDI
+307 YAEKYANKNDI
-318 QFKAISTGQ
+318 SFKAISSGQ
-327 EDPTDVLT
+327 EDPSDVLT

-366 VSKLS
+366 ITKLP

-393 NTPQQDEKVIATGK
+393 NIPQQDEKVIATGK

-417 AGTKYAKIGSLSKG
+417 SSTKYA
-431 AKVEVVS
+431 
-438 KESNGWYKIKYNGS
+438 
-452 YGYVLGQYIKLDSQ
+452 
-466 QQEEKVIAT
+466 
-475 GKTTA
+475 
-480 QLNVRSGAGTSYKK
+480 K

-511 NGWYKIKYK
+511 NGWYKIKY
-520 NTYGYVSGSYVKL
+520 N
-533 DSQQP
+533 
-538 QPGED
+538 
-543 EKIIATGKTTAG
+543 
-555 LNVRSGPSSNYSKLG
+555 G
-570 TLAKGTKVEVV
+570 T
-581 ERYSNGW
+581 
-588 YKIKYKGSYGY
+588 YGY
-599 VSGAYVSLDGSKGE
+599 VSGAYVKLDSEQPKPGE
-613 VIATGKTT
+613 DEKIIATGKTT

-653 NGWYKIKYNS
+653 NGWYKIKFNS

>member
-21 FAFGANSSYAM
+21 FVFGAHSSYAM

-47 SELKTLDLDGV
+47 SELKTLDLEGV
-58 EDVDDLDDLLLDI
+58 ENVDNLDDLLLDI
-71 DWGFDFDDDWDD
+71 DWGFDYETCEE
-83 LEQDGIFYVV
+83 LEQDGILYVI
-93 NENDEAIITGY
+93 NDNDEVVITDC
-104 AESVDKSTISIPSK
+104 SDSIDKSTISIPDK
-118 IDGHPVTMLFYYAFS
+118 IDGHPVTMIYYYVFS

-149 IGSEAFAWCENLQTI
+149 IGAEAFAWSNNLQTI
-164 NIPNSV
+164 NIPTSV
-170 TTIDVTAF
+170 TTIDAAAF

-186 ITIPNSVTE
+186 ITIPDSVTE
-195 LGAGAFI
+195 LGVGAFI
-202 LDENLT
+202 LCENLT
-208 SVTLPNTISSIPYGT
+208 NVTLPNTISSIPYGT
-223 FAGCISLKK
+223 FAACVSLKK
-232 IDIPSSVKTIEDEAF
+232 INIPSSVKTIEDEAF

-254 FTVPD
+254 FTVLD
-259 TVTTIGDG
+259 TITSISAR

-280 PKTVTEIGDD
+280 PKTVTKIDDD
-290 IFEGGSKDV
+290 IFEGGSEDV

-307 YAETYANKNDI
+307 YAEKYANKNDI
-318 QFKAISTGQ
+318 SFKAISSGQ
-327 EDPTDVLT
+327 EDPSDILT

-366 VSKLS
+366 ITKLP

-417 AGTKYAKIGSLSKG
+417 SSTKYA
-431 AKVEVVS
+431 
-438 KESNGWYKIKYNGS
+438 
-452 YGYVLGQYIKLDSQ
+452 
-466 QQEEKVIAT
+466 
-475 GKTTA
+475 
-480 QLNVRSGAGTSYKK
+480 K

-511 NGWYKIKYK
+511 NGWYKIKY
-520 NTYGYVSGSYVKL
+520 NGTYGYVSGAYVKL
-533 DSQQP
+533 DSEQP
-538 QPGED
+538 KPGED
-543 EKIIATGKTTAG
+543 EKIIATGKTTVSS

-570 TLAKGTKVEVV
+570 TLTKETKVEVV

-630 GTGYKKIGH
+630 GTGYKKIGY
-639 LNKGAKVEI
+639 LNKGTKVEI

-653 NGWYKIKYNS
+653 NGWYKIKFNS

>member
-32 PKQKDAKQATKVLSN
+32 SKQKDAKQATKVLSN
-47 SELKTLDLDGV
+47 SELNILNLEGV
-58 EDVDDLDDLLLDI
+58 EDVDDLENLLLDI

-93 NENDEAIITGY
+93 NDNDEAIITGY

-118 IDGHPVTMLFYYAFS
+118 IDGHPVTMIYEFAFC
-133 GLENTKTINIP
+133 GLEKTKTINIP
-144 DSVKV
+144 NSVKV
-149 IGSEAFAWCENLQTI
+149 IGAEAFAWCENLQTI

-170 TTIDVTAF
+170 TTIDVAAF

-195 LGAGAFI
+195 LGAAAFI
-202 LDENLT
+202 LNENLT
-208 SVTLPNTISSIPYGT
+208 SVTLPNTISSIPYAT
-223 FAGCISLKK
+223 FAGCVSLKK
-232 IDIPSSVKTIEDEAF
+232 IDIPSSVKAIEKEAF

-259 TVTTIGDG
+259 TVTTIGYQV
-267 AFSDCENL
+267 FSDCENL

-280 PKTVTEIGDD
+280 PKSVTTIGKA
-290 IFEGGSKDV
+290 IFEGCSDDV

-307 YAETYANKNDI
+307 YAETYANKFGI
-318 QFKAISTGQ
+318 PFKAISTGQ
-327 EDPTDVLT
+327 EDPSDILT

-366 VSKLS
+366 ITKLP

-393 NTPQQDEKVIATGK
+393 NIPQQDEKVIAT
-407 TTAQLNVRKG
+407 AQLNVRKG
-417 AGTKYAKIGSLSKG
+417 SSTKYA
-431 AKVEVVS
+431 
-438 KESNGWYKIKYNGS
+438 
-452 YGYVLGQYIKLDSQ
+452 
-466 QQEEKVIAT
+466 
-475 GKTTA
+475 
-480 QLNVRSGAGTSYKK
+480 K

-511 NGWYKIKYK
+511 NGWYKIKY
-520 NTYGYVSGSYVKL
+520 NGTYGYVSGAYVKL
-533 DSQQP
+533 DSEQP
-538 QPGED
+538 KPGED
-543 EKIIATGKTTAG
+543 EKIIATGKTTVSS

-570 TLAKGTKVEVV
+570 ILTKGTKVEVV

-630 GTGYKKIGH
+630 GTGYKKIGY
-639 LNKGAKVEI
+639 LNKGTKVEI

-653 NGWYKIKYNS
+653 NGWYKIKFNS

>member
-21 FAFGANSSYAM
+21 FVFGAHSSYAM

-47 SELKTLDLDGV
+47 SELKTLDLEGV
-58 EDVDDLDDLLLDI
+58 ENVDNLDDLLLDI
-71 DWGFDFDDDWDD
+71 DWGFDYETCEE
-83 LEQDGIFYVV
+83 LEQDGILYVI
-93 NENDEAIITGY
+93 NDNDEVVITDC
-104 AESVDKSTISIPSK
+104 SDSIDKSTISIPDK
-118 IDGHPVTMLFYYAFS
+118 IDGHPVTMIYYYVFS

-149 IGSEAFAWCENLQTI
+149 IGAEAFAWSNNLQTI
-164 NIPNSV
+164 NIPTSV
-170 TTIDVTAF
+170 TTIDAAAF

-186 ITIPNSVTE
+186 ITIPDSVTE
-195 LGAGAFI
+195 LGVGAFI
-202 LDENLT
+202 LCENLT
-208 SVTLPNTISSIPYGT
+208 NVTLPNTISSIPYGT
-223 FAGCISLKK
+223 FAACVSLKK
-232 IDIPSSVKTIEDEAF
+232 INIPSSVKTIEDEAF

-259 TVTTIGDG
+259 TITSIGAR

-280 PKTVTEIGDD
+280 PKTVTKIGDD
-290 IFEGGSKDV
+290 IFEGGSEDV

-307 YAETYANKNDI
+307 YAEKYANKNDI
-318 QFKAISTGQ
+318 SFKAISSGQ
-327 EDPTDVLT
+327 EDPSDILT

-366 VSKLS
+366 ITKLP

-417 AGTKYAKIGSLSKG
+417 SSTKYA
-431 AKVEVVS
+431 
-438 KESNGWYKIKYNGS
+438 
-452 YGYVLGQYIKLDSQ
+452 
-466 QQEEKVIAT
+466 
-475 GKTTA
+475 
-480 QLNVRSGAGTSYKK
+480 K

-511 NGWYKIKYK
+511 NGWYKIKY
-520 NTYGYVSGSYVKL
+520 NGTYGYVSGAYVKL
-533 DSQQP
+533 DSEQP
-538 QPGED
+538 KPGED
-543 EKIIATGKTTAG
+543 EKIIATGKTTVSS

-570 TLAKGTKVEVV
+570 ILTKGTKVEVV

-639 LNKGAKVEI
+639 LNKGTKVEI

-653 NGWYKIKYNS
+653 NGWYKIKFNS

>member
-21 FAFGANSSYAM
+21 FVFGAHSSYAM

-47 SELKTLDLDGV
+47 SELKSLDLDELG
-58 EDVDDLDDLLLDI
+58 DIDDLDDLLLDI
-71 DWGFDFDDDWDD
+71 DWGFDFDDDWED

-93 NENDEAIITGY
+93 NDKDEVIITGY
-104 AESVDKSTISIPSK
+104 SEAIDKATISIPSK
-118 IDGHPVTMLFYYAFS
+118 IDGKPVTMIYEFAFC
-133 GLENTKTINIP
+133 GLEKTKTINIP

-149 IGSEAFAWCENLQTI
+149 IGAEAFAWSNNLQTI
-164 NIPNSV
+164 N
-170 TTIDVTAF
+170 
-178 AGNDKLQS
+178 
-186 ITIPNSVTE
+186 IPNSVTE

-202 LDENLT
+202 LCENLT
-208 SVTLPNTISSIPYGT
+208 NVTLPNTISSIPYGT
-223 FAGCISLKK
+223 FAACVSLKK
-232 IDIPSSVKTIEDEAF
+232 INIPSSVKTIEDEAF

-259 TVTTIGDG
+259 TITSIGAR

-280 PKTVTEIGDD
+280 PKTVTKIGDD
-290 IFEGGSKDV
+290 IFEGGSEDV

-307 YAETYANKNDI
+307 YAEKYANKNDI
-318 QFKAISTGQ
+318 SFKAISSGQ
-327 EDPTDVLT
+327 EDPSDILT

-366 VSKLS
+366 ITKLP

-417 AGTKYAKIGSLSKG
+417 SSTKYA
-431 AKVEVVS
+431 
-438 KESNGWYKIKYNGS
+438 
-452 YGYVLGQYIKLDSQ
+452 
-466 QQEEKVIAT
+466 
-475 GKTTA
+475 
-480 QLNVRSGAGTSYKK
+480 K

-520 NTYGYVSGSYVKL
+520 GTYGYVSGAYVKL
-533 DSQQP
+533 DSEQP
-538 QPGED
+538 KPGED
-543 EKIIATGKTTAG
+543 EKIIATGKTTVSS

-570 TLAKGTKVEVV
+570 ILTKGTKVEVV

-639 LNKGAKVEI
+639 LNKGTKVEI

-653 NGWYKIKYNS
+653 NGWYKIKFNS

>member
-47 SELKTLDLDGV
+47 SELKTLDLEGV

-71 DWGFDFDDDWDD
+71 DWGFDFDDDWEE
-83 LEQDGIFYVV
+83 LEQDGLFYVV
-93 NENDEAIITGY
+93 NENDEVIITGY
-104 AESVDKSTISIPSK
+104 SDELDKSTISIPSK
-118 IDGHPVTMLFYYAFS
+118 IDGHTVTMIYGFS
-133 GLENTKTINIP
+133 FAGLEQAKTINIP
-144 DSVKV
+144 DTVKV
-149 IGSEAFAWCENLQTI
+149 IGTEAFALCDNLQTI

-170 TTIDVTAF
+170 TTIDVAAF
-178 AGNDKLQS
+178 WGNDKLQS

-195 LGAGAFI
+195 LGAGEF
-202 LDENLT
+202 LVCENLT
-208 SVTLPNTISSIPYGT
+208 NVTLPNTIDSIPMGT

-232 IDIPSSVKTIEDEAF
+232 IDIPSSVKTIEDTAF
-247 SMTGFTE
+247 SMTGFTS

-259 TVTTIGDG
+259 SVTTIEQE

-280 PKTVTEIGDD
+280 PKTVKSIGKNLFLNCTE
-290 IFEGGSKDV
+290 EV

-307 YAETYANKNDI
+307 YAETYAKKNDI
-318 QFKAISTGQ
+318 QFKVISSGQ

-335 GKTTAKLNVRKGPG
+335 GQTTVKLNVRKGPG

-366 VSKLS
+366 INKLP

-386 LGKYVKL
+386 LGKYIKL
-393 NTPQQDEKVIATGK
+393 NTPQQDEKVIATGQ
-407 TTAQLNVRKG
+407 TTAQLNVRTG
-417 AGTKYAKIGSLSKG
+417 ASTKYAKIGSLSKG

-438 KESNGWYKIKYNGS
+438 KLSNGWYKIKYNGS
-452 YGYVLGQYIKLDSQ
+452 
-466 QQEEKVIAT
+466 
-475 GKTTA
+475 
-480 QLNVRSGAGTSYKK
+480 
-494 IGSLSKGAKV
+494 
-504 EIVSKLS
+504 
-511 NGWYKIKYK
+511 
-520 NTYGYVSGSYVKL
+520 YGYVSGSYVKL

-543 EKIIATGKTTAG
+543 EKVIATGNTTG
-555 LNVRSGPSSNYSKLG
+555 SLNVRSGPSSNYSKLG

-639 LNKGAKVEI
+639 LNKGSKVEI

>member
-21 FAFGANSSYAM
+21 FVFGAHSSYAM

-47 SELKTLDLDGV
+47 SELKTLDLEGV
-58 EDVDDLDDLLLDI
+58 ENVDNLDDLLLDI
-71 DWGFDFDDDWDD
+71 DWGFDYETCEE
-83 LEQDGIFYVV
+83 LEQDGILYVI
-93 NENDEAIITGY
+93 NDNDEVVITDC
-104 AESVDKSTISIPSK
+104 SDSIDKSTISIPDK
-118 IDGHPVTMLFYYAFS
+118 IDGHPVTMIYYYVFS

-149 IGSEAFAWCENLQTI
+149 IGAEAFAWSNNLQTI
-164 NIPNSV
+164 NIPTSV
-170 TTIDVTAF
+170 TTIDAAAF

-186 ITIPNSVTE
+186 ITIPDSVTE
-195 LGAGAFI
+195 LGVGAFI
-202 LDENLT
+202 LCENLT
-208 SVTLPNTISSIPYGT
+208 NVTLPNTISSIPYGT
-223 FAGCISLKK
+223 FAACVSLKK
-232 IDIPSSVKTIEDEAF
+232 INIPSSVKTIEDEAF

-259 TVTTIGDG
+259 TITSIGAR

-280 PKTVTEIGDD
+280 PKTVTKIGDD
-290 IFEGGSKDV
+290 IFEGGSEDV

-307 YAETYANKNDI
+307 YAEKYANKNDI
-318 QFKAISTGQ
+318 SFKAISSGQ
-327 EDPTDVLT
+327 EDPSDILT

-366 VSKLS
+366 ITKLP

-417 AGTKYAKIGSLSKG
+417 SSTKYA
-431 AKVEVVS
+431 
-438 KESNGWYKIKYNGS
+438 
-452 YGYVLGQYIKLDSQ
+452 
-466 QQEEKVIAT
+466 
-475 GKTTA
+475 
-480 QLNVRSGAGTSYKK
+480 K

-511 NGWYKIKYK
+511 NGWYKIKY
-520 NTYGYVSGSYVKL
+520 NGTYGYVSGAYVKL
-533 DSQQP
+533 DSEQP
-538 QPGED
+538 KPGED
-543 EKIIATGKTTAG
+543 EKIIATGKTTVSS

-570 TLAKGTKVEVV
+570 TLTKETKVEVV

-639 LNKGAKVEI
+639 LNKGTKVEI

-653 NGWYKIKYNS
+653 NGWYKIKFNS

>member
-32 PKQKDAKQATKVLSN
+32 SKQKDAKQATKVLSN
-47 SELKTLDLDGV
+47 SELKTLDLDELG
-58 EDVDDLDDLLLDI
+58 DIDDLDDLLLDI
-71 DWGFDFDDDWDD
+71 DWGFDYETCEE
-83 LEQDGIFYVV
+83 LEQDGILYVINDN
-93 NENDEAIITGY
+93 NEVVITGY
-104 AESVDKSTISIPSK
+104 SDSIDESTISIPDK
-118 IDGHPVTMLFYYAFS
+118 VDGHPVTMIYDYAFS
-133 GLENTKTINIP
+133 GLEKTKTINIP
-144 DSVKV
+144 DSVKI

-170 TTIDVTAF
+170 TTIDAVAF
-178 AGNDKLQS
+178 AGNEKLQS
-186 ITIPNSVTE
+186 ITIPNSVIE
-195 LGAGAFI
+195 LGAGAFM
-202 LDENLT
+202 LCENLT
-208 SVTLPNTISSIPYGT
+208 NVTLPNTISSIPYGT
-223 FAGCISLKK
+223 FAGCVSLKK

-259 TVTTIGDG
+259 TVTAIGSG

-280 PKTVTEIGDD
+280 PKTVTKIGDD
-290 IFEGGSKDV
+290 IFEGGSEDV

-307 YAETYANKNDI
+307 YAEKYANKNDI
-318 QFKAISTGQ
+318 SFKAIS
-327 EDPTDVLT
+327 
-335 GKTTAKLNVRKGPG
+335 
-349 TKYAK
+349 
-354 MGTLSKGAKVEV
+354 
-366 VSKLS
+366 
-371 SGWYKIKYKGTYGYV
+371 
-386 LGKYVKL
+386 
-393 NTPQQDEKVIATGK
+393 TPQQDEKVIATGK
-407 TTAQLNVRKG
+407 TTAQLKVRKG
-417 AGTKYAKIGSLSKG
+417 SSTKYAKIG
-431 AKVEVVS
+431 
-438 KESNGWYKIKYNGS
+438 
-452 YGYVLGQYIKLDSQ
+452 
-466 QQEEKVIAT
+466 T
-475 GKTTA
+475 
-480 QLNVRSGAGTSYKK
+480 
-494 IGSLSKGAKV
+494 LSKGAKV

-511 NGWYKIKYK
+511 NGWYKIKY
-520 NTYGYVSGSYVKL
+520 NGTYGYVSGAYVKL
-533 DSQQP
+533 DSEQP
-538 QPGED
+538 KPGED
-543 EKIIATGKTTAG
+543 EKIIATGKTTVSS

-570 TLAKGTKVEVV
+570 TLTKGTKVEVV

-648 VTKLS
+648 VNKLS
-653 NGWYKIKYNS
+653 NGWYKIKFNG

>member
-21 FAFGANSSYAM
+21 FVFGAHSSYAM

-47 SELKTLDLDGV
+47 SELKTLDLEGV
-58 EDVDDLDDLLLDI
+58 ENVDNLDDLLLDI
-71 DWGFDFDDDWDD
+71 DWGFDYETCEE
-83 LEQDGIFYVV
+83 LEQDGILYVI
-93 NENDEAIITGY
+93 NDNDEVVITDC
-104 AESVDKSTISIPSK
+104 SDSIDKSTISIPDK
-118 IDGHPVTMLFYYAFS
+118 IDGHPVTMIYYYVFS

-149 IGSEAFAWCENLQTI
+149 IGAEAFAWCENLQTI
-164 NIPNSV
+164 NIPTIV
-170 TTIDVTAF
+170 TTIDAAAF
-178 AGNDKLQS
+178 AGNNKLQS
-186 ITIPNSVTE
+186 ITIPDSVTE
-195 LGAGAFI
+195 LGVGAFI
-202 LDENLT
+202 LCENLT
-208 SVTLPNTISSIPYGT
+208 NVTLPNTISSIPYGT
-223 FAGCISLKK
+223 FAACVSLKK
-232 IDIPSSVKTIEDEAF
+232 INISSSVKTIEDEAF

-259 TVTTIGDG
+259 TITSIGAR

-280 PKTVTEIGDD
+280 PKTVTKIGDD
-290 IFEGGSKDV
+290 IFEGGSEDV

-307 YAETYANKNDI
+307 YAEKYANKNDI
-318 QFKAISTGQ
+318 SFKAISSGQ
-327 EDPTDVLT
+327 EDPSDILT

-366 VSKLS
+366 ITKLP

-407 TTAQLNVRKG
+407 TTEQLNVRKG
-417 AGTKYAKIGSLSKG
+417 SSTKYA
-431 AKVEVVS
+431 
-438 KESNGWYKIKYNGS
+438 
-452 YGYVLGQYIKLDSQ
+452 
-466 QQEEKVIAT
+466 
-475 GKTTA
+475 
-480 QLNVRSGAGTSYKK
+480 K

-520 NTYGYVSGSYVKL
+520 GTYGYVSGAYVKL
-533 DSQQP
+533 DSEQP
-538 QPGED
+538 KPGED
-543 EKIIATGKTTAG
+543 EKIIATGKTTVSS

-570 TLAKGTKVEVV
+570 ILTKGTKVEVV

-639 LNKGAKVEI
+639 LHKGTKVEI

-653 NGWYKIKYNS
+653 NGWYKIKFNS